1 MAEIT
6 NHPLCW
12 PNNVPRTAPHLRGWP
27 HFNQESVASA
37 VNRVLA
43 EINRLNGR
51 SWDHDDGSVIV
62 STNVRPTLAGVPA
75 SNQTEPADTGV
86 AIYFKLVFVRN
97 GKQFTRPIV
106 LTCDKWRR
114 TSDNIKAIAKDIEAQ
129 RARHRWGCTSVEQA
143 FQGYLAIP
151 EKCGG
156 PSWWVLLGVPST
168 ATKDAIKERFRELAK
183 SAHPDKG
190 GDPNQWNFL
199 QEAYNQAMAA

>member
-1 MAEIT
+1 
-6 NHPLCW
+6 
-12 PNNVPRTAPHLRGWP
+12 
-27 HFNQESVASA
+27 

-51 SWDHDDGSVIV
+51 SWNHDDDSVIV

-75 SNQTEPADTGV
+75 SNQTESADTGV